1 MSSKVKRMLKSK
13 SLKINNLF
21 KSNYLKEVSF
31 PINRTGLIYDPL
43 MLDFHCEWDPQY
55 PEVDFIFYF

>member
-1 MSSKVKRMLKSK
+1 MLKSK

-55 PEVDFIFYF
+55 PEVDFI